1 MKLPV
6 WKKVWPVVLL
16 ILGGGAAVE
25 TPLARADERLFT
37 YSYEAEVLP
46 KKRWEFEQ
54 WFTQRYGKQSGD
66 FARFDF
72 REEIEYGLLDKLT
85 TALYL
90 NFKSEYASHVGDSDE
105 TENKFEFDGFSSEW
119 KYQILN
125 PNKEFIG
132 LLAYFETT
140 YSGEELELEEK
151 IILQKNLGEKIV
163 LVANFITEEEWKF
176 ENDDSEKEFA
186 LEFTSGASYKLNK
199 NWSVGV
205 EVRNHNVFP
214 DYETPEETAWFVGP
228 NVHYGT
234 SRWWATLTV
243 LPQVGG
249 HPDTKDGLELEEHER
264 IEVRLIAGINF

>member
-1 MKLPV
+1 MRRVHRKKKFVLFGLVLGLLPFAG
-6 WKKVWPVVLL
+6 
-16 ILGGGAAVE
+16 I
-25 TPLARADERLFT
+25 PLAHADERLFT

-46 KKRWEFEQ
+46 KKRWEVEQ

-66 FARFDF
+66 FAAFDF
-72 REEIEYGLLDKLT
+72 REELEYGFLDKLT

-90 NFKSEYASHVGDSDE
+90 NFKSEYASHVGDSKE
-105 TENKFEFDGFSSEW
+105 TTNKFTFEGFSSEW

-125 PNKEFIG
+125 PNKDFIG

-163 LVANFITEEEWKF
+163 LVANIVSAEQWTF
-176 ENDDSEKEFA
+176 ENDASEKAFE
-186 LEFTSGASYKLNK
+186 LEFTSGAAYKLNK

-205 EVRNHNVFP
+205 EVRNNNLYP
-214 DYETPEETAWFVGP
+214 DYATPEQTAWFVGP
-228 NVHYGT
+228 NVHYGNP
-234 SRWWATLTV
+234 RWWATLTV

-249 HPDTKDGLELEEHER
+249 HPDTKDGFELEEHER
-264 IEVRLIAGINF
+264 IEVRLLAGINF